1 MGYLFGTFF
10 GVSFPS
16 PPLLHVLVF
25 FGFSTL
31 LSIGFLLPAV
41 YVCVCQQ
48 RLLVYL
54 LWWSILK
61 AARFLSF
68 DFRFD
73 HLKGQRVPF

>member
-54 LWWSILK
+54 LWWSISSRLQGSLVST
-61 AARFLSF
+61 FVSIT
-68 DFRFD
+68 
-73 HLKGQRVPF
+73 